1 MSRRTGFILANLHQ
15 GTGVQVWKCINE
27 ESISTG
33 DNSLFVF
40 PGGRLGYKKAD
51 EYLRN
56 STYR

>member
-27 ESISTG
+27 ESLSAG

-56 STYR
+56 